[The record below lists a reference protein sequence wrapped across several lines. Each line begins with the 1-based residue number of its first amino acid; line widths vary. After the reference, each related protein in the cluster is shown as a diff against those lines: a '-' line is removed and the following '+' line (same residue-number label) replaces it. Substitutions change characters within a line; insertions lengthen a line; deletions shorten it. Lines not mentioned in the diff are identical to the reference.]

1 MDTHFLRPSD
11 QPYPGTCVTIFG
23 WKVFG
28 CGRYT
33 KMAGCALCYRTS
45 GKPVLS
51 GQINRGE
58 KGIAM
63 NV

>member
-1 MDTHFLRPSD
+1 
-11 QPYPGTCVTIFG
+11 
-23 WKVFG
+23 
-28 CGRYT
+28 
-33 KMAGCALCYRTS
+33 MAGFALCYRTS